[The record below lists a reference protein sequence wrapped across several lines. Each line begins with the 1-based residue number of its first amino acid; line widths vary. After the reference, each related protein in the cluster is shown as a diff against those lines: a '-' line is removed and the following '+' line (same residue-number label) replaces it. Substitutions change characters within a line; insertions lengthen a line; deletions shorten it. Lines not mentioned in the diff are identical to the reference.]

1 MASKVG
7 GLALALLKATTQADN
22 FIPKKGVLNAKS
34 KASNPIF
41 KVNHF
46 ALSMHKLN
54 RQYLGSNLP

>member
-7 GLALALLKATTQADN
+7 GLALDLLKATTQADN

-46 ALSMHKLN
+46 ALSMH
-54 RQYLGSNLP
+54 